1 LDLLKRPEVLTRTS
15 ERYKYFLVDEFQD
28 TNGLQRQLLERL
40 ALKQGGRDSANLFI
54 VGDQKQSIYGFRGA
68 DVAVFSEMTAT
79 LLAAGGESKPLLLN
93 FRSQP
98 PLINFFNFLFERLF
112 KPTDDVSPRERAELG
127 YVGAEPSEAKREL
140 RDTGP
145 LVELLITTEASG
157 NEDDPKAEQTS
168 RELDA
173 EQLAR
178 RIITLVEGSYTNTWP
193 ALTGTAGAPPA

>member
-1 LDLLKRPEVLTRTS
+1 
-15 ERYKYFLVDEFQD
+15 QD
-28 TNGLQRQLLERL
+28 TNSLQRRLLEKL
-40 ALKQGGRDSANLFI
+40 ALQKGGRDSANLFI

-68 DVAVFSEMTAT
+68 DVAVFSEMTGT
-79 LLAAGGESKPLLLN
+79 LLAAGGESKPLVLN

-112 KPTDDVSPRERAELG
+112 KPGDDVSARERAELG

-140 RDTGP
+140 RDSGP
-145 LVELLITTEASG
+145 LIELMITTEASG

-178 RIITLVEGSYTNTWP
+178 RIISLVDTGP
-193 ALTGTAGAPPA
+193 ALTGTAGASPASSGKFIQVGIDPDHPEEVAFNDGGRDAR

>member
-1 LDLLKRPEVLTRTS
+1 
-15 ERYKYFLVDEFQD
+15 
-28 TNGLQRQLLERL
+28 
-40 ALKQGGRDSANLFI
+40 
-54 VGDQKQSIYGFRGA
+54 
-68 DVAVFSEMTAT
+68 MTGT

-112 KPTDDVSPRERAELG
+112 KPGDDVSPLERAELASG
-127 YVGAEPSEAKREL
+127 GAEHSEANREL
-140 RDTGP
+140 RDSGP
-145 LVELLITTEASG
+145 LVELMITTEASG

-178 RIITLVEGSYTNTWP
+178 RIVSVNYH
-193 ALTGTAGAPPA
+193 TAN